1 MRNKQP
7 VLYLVLALL
16 LITSCQK
23 QTMTATLLADGEAY
37 TLQITSQNTP
47 AQIIS
52 DVGISLGED
61 DRLLYLGRTIP
72 PDEPLPAAAS
82 YTLTIRRAVALT
94 VNSPEGTRT
103 FPTSALTIGQA
114 LAEAGFT
121 LYAADRVDP
130 PVETPIHA
138 SLTVTYKPSRSL
150 TVSVDGIQVQVRS
163 AAATVGQALAEAG
176 FALVGLDYAVPPESA
191 SLPANDQVRIV
202 RVVEAV
208 ALTEK
213 NIPFKTRSEFSA
225 DLEIDQQALLQG
237 GETGLAIGRVRT
249 RSEDGVQVSQ
259 EVEGETIV
267 RPPQDR
273 ILGIGTKIVIRTTV
287 VDGVTIEYWRAL
299 RLFATYY
306 VPCDHTINKCW
317 PNTATGKPVQKGV
330 VAFVYPWF
338 LLFAHERLYVPGYGF
353 ATVEDNNGAN
363 TNAFGDTYWIDLGY
377 SETETVDWVNQYVTV
392 YFLTPVAANAADTY
406 LLP

>member
-1 MRNKQP
+1 MRNKRL

-23 QTMTATLLADGEAY
+23 QTVTATLLADGEAY

-52 DVGISLGED
+52 DAGISLGED
-61 DRLLYLGRTIP
+61 DRLIYLGRTIP

-82 YTLTIRRAVALT
+82 YTLTIRRAVPLT
-94 VNSPEGTRT
+94 VNSPEGTQILQ
-103 FPTSALTIGQA
+103 TSALTIGQA

-130 PVETPIHA
+130 PVETPILA
-138 SLTVTYKPSRSL
+138 SLTVTYKPSQAL
-150 TVSVDGIQVQVRS
+150 TVSVDGVQVQVRS

-176 FALVGLDYAVPPESA
+176 FALVGLDYSVPVESA
-191 SLPANDQVRIV
+191 PLPANDQVRIV

-213 NIPFKTRSEFSA
+213 NIPFKTRSELSA

-259 EVEGETIV
+259 AVEGETVV

-287 VDGVTIEYWRAL
+287 VDGETIEYWRAL

-306 VPCDHTINKCW
+306 VPCDHTIPKCW
-317 PNTATGKPVQKGV
+317 WNTATGKPVEKGV

-377 SETETVDWVNQYVTV
+377 SETDTVDWVNQYVTV

>member
-1 MRNKQP
+1 MRHKSP
-7 VLYLVLALL
+7 VFSFVLALL

-23 QTMTATLLADGEAY
+23 ETVTATLLVDGEAL
-37 TLQITSQNTP
+37 TLPVASQSTP
-47 AQIIS
+47 AKIIS
-52 DVGISLGED
+52 DAGISLGED
-61 DRLLYLGRTIP
+61 DRLLYLGETIP

-82 YTLTIRRAVALT
+82 YTLTIRRAVTLT
-94 VNSPEGTRT
+94 VNSPEGTQT

-114 LAEAGFT
+114 LAEAGFN

-130 PVETPIHA
+130 PVETPIDSA
-138 SLTVTYKPSRSL
+138 LTVNYIPSRSL
-150 TVSVDGIQVQVRS
+150 IVSVDGVQLQIRS
-163 AAATVGQALAEAG
+163 AAATIGQALAEAG
-176 FALVGLDYAVPPESA
+176 FALVGLDYSAQAESA
-191 SLPANDQVRIV
+191 PLPVDEQVRII

-213 NIPFKTRSEFSA
+213 NIPFKTRSELSA

-259 EVEGETIV
+259 EVEGETVV

-273 ILGIGTKIVIRTTV
+273 ILGIGTKIVIRTTI